1 MLSHILKLEKK
12 SQKARRPSRRLP
24 WCLMELISDHIGL
37 FPGCYGEQLV
47 PGKFICDSVPH
58 SSVCHNF
65 SVLVLKDLVLDEAL
79 CSWYYPKEMR
89 GLINKDSN
97 PVLKHYVLTMKSC
110 IKCLIYL
117 VQGGGRDVNIW
128 VWKAQITQM
137 TVYGKTDNIPTPV
150 SRNCTCKHLSPLF
163 S

>member
-1 MLSHILKLEKK
+1 M
-12 SQKARRPSRRLP
+12 
-24 WCLMELISDHIGL
+24 
-37 FPGCYGEQLV
+37 

-65 SVLVLKDLVLDEAL
+65 NVLVLEDLVLDEAL

-117 VQGGGRDVNIW
+117 VQGGGRDVNI
-128 VWKAQITQM
+128 
-137 TVYGKTDNIPTPV
+137 
-150 SRNCTCKHLSPLF
+150 
-163 S
+163 